1 MWLGVIPGLQLKHL
15 QGGFSKAQICHI
27 SNHLFSYTYPLL
39 TAIKLQAGPSSKR
52 PSLSPQ
58 FTPQPLPFSGA
69 LWWQIKSSLR
79 VVVIYL
85 EQILSTAFDCWRAWS
100 RLCVSF
106 MCCRT
111 QHVCVCVCVCV
122 FAFPALPAIRG
133 EREPALPR
141 DQLPLTHGKISF
153 FLFFFCQAS
162 PRRQQCYQLPPRS
175 QPAVS
180 PAWQMTLTS
189 ANMRTFSWL
198 THTPAAEGREVDG
211 WRCDME
217 DARLAL
223 RLHPVEREPSGR
235 QGQVNYLDGI
245 VLRDPCERTSVH
257 TYLQW
262 HFSPLMIGFIT
273 RSLPGPRAQPHS
285 CRAARPQMQL
295 PAIRGT

>member
-106 MCCRT
+106 MCCRA
-111 QHVCVCVCVCV
+111 QHVCVCVCV

-141 DQLPLTHGKISF
+141 DQLPLTHGKISS
-153 FLFFFCQAS
+153 FFFFFFFKPLLEGSNATNYLRGASQPSRRLDRWLWPRQTWGPSLGWHIRLPLKGERLTGGGVIWKMRGSRSDCILWSAS
-162 PRRQQCYQLPPRS
+162 PQAGKDR
-175 QPAVS
+175 
-180 PAWQMTLTS
+180 
-189 ANMRTFSWL
+189 
-198 THTPAAEGREVDG
+198 
-211 WRCDME
+211 
-217 DARLAL
+217 
-223 RLHPVEREPSGR
+223 
-235 QGQVNYLDGI
+235 
-245 VLRDPCERTSVH
+245 
-257 TYLQW
+257 
-262 HFSPLMIGFIT
+262 
-273 RSLPGPRAQPHS
+273 
-285 CRAARPQMQL
+285 
-295 PAIRGT
+295 

>member
-52 PSLSPQ
+52 PSLSPR
-58 FTPQPLPFSGA
+58 FTPQLLPFSEA
-69 LWWQIKSSLR
+69 LWWQIKSFLR

-85 EQILSTAFDCWRAWS
+85 EQILSTDFDCWRAWS

-106 MCCRT
+106 MCCRA
-111 QHVCVCVCVCV
+111 QHVCV
-122 FAFPALPAIRG
+122 
-133 EREPALPR
+133 
-141 DQLPLTHGKISF
+141 SF
-153 FLFFFCQAS
+153 SSTASHQRSESLHS
-162 PRRQQCYQLPPRS
+162 PRPTSPDTWQDFFVKPLLEGKQCYQLPPRS

-180 PAWQMTLTS
+180 PVWQMTLTS

-211 WRCDME
+211 WRCDVE
-217 DARLAL
+217 DARLIL

-257 TYLQW
+257 TYSQ
-262 HFSPLMIGFIT
+262 
-273 RSLPGPRAQPHS
+273 
-285 CRAARPQMQL
+285 
-295 PAIRGT
+295 